1 MNSAE
6 YIRRTKVLAD
16 KRKNTGIIILEGS
29 MNLMEKRLRM
39 LGILGIISLLSYTAM
54 VVFSPLA
61 YPGYDWLS
69 MAVSDLSAEGAP
81 SEDLAN
87 QLNALFGPCGLVSI
101 MAVCVGVVGCK
112 SKVLKLGI
120 YFFAAMEWVCNV
132 GYKLFPWVSDAPA
145 SNPQNVM
152 HLLVTVLVV
161 VLSLASLVL
170 VAIGAGKE
178 QLKSLSIWAI
188 VCLAAMMIGPIG
200 TALLPKAVFGLFER
214 FSTFSAVVFNAV
226 LGIYLM
232 KGRFASRA

>member
-1 MNSAE
+1 M
-6 YIRRTKVLAD
+6 I
-16 KRKNTGIIILEGS
+16 
-29 MNLMEKRLRM
+29 EKRLRI
-39 LGILGIISLLSYTAM
+39 LGILGVISLLSYTAM

-81 SEDLAN
+81 SEDLAS

-112 SKVLKLGI
+112 SKMLKLGI
-120 YFFAAMEWVCNV
+120 YFFTAMEWACNV
-132 GYKLFPWVSDAPA
+132 GYDLFPWVKDAPA
-145 SNPQNVM
+145 SNPQNFM

-161 VLSLASLVL
+161 VLSLTSLVL
-170 VAIGAGKE
+170 VAIGAKNE
-178 QLKSLSIWAI
+178 QMRSLSIWAI

-214 FSTFSAVVFNAV
+214 FSTFSAVLFNAV
-226 LGIYLM
+226 LGIYLA
-232 KGRFASRA
+232 KGRFTSRM

>member
-1 MNSAE
+1 M
-6 YIRRTKVLAD
+6 V
-16 KRKNTGIIILEGS
+16 
-29 MNLMEKRLRM
+29 EKRLRK

-81 SEDLAN
+81 SKELAN

-101 MAVCVGVVGCK
+101 MAVCVGAAGCK
-112 SKVLKLGI
+112 SKALKSGI

-132 GYKLFPWVSDAPA
+132 GYNLFPWVQDALP
-145 SNPQNVM
+145 SNPQNFM
-152 HLLVTVLVV
+152 HIVVTVLVV
-161 VLSLASLVL
+161 LFSLMSLVL

-178 QLKSLSIWAI
+178 QIKSLRIWAI
-188 VCLAAMMIGPIG
+188 ICLVAMIIGPIG
-200 TALLPKAVFGLFER
+200 TSMLPKAVFGLFER
-214 FSTFSAVVFNAV
+214 FSTFSAVVFNGV

-232 KGRFASRA
+232 KGSFEAKEC

>member
-1 MNSAE
+1 M
-6 YIRRTKVLAD
+6 I
-16 KRKNTGIIILEGS
+16 
-29 MNLMEKRLRM
+29 EKRIRM

-61 YPGYDWLS
+61 YPGYDWMS

-81 SEDLAN
+81 SQALAN

-101 MAVCVGVVGCK
+101 MAVCVGVAGRK
-112 SKVLKLGI
+112 SKIMKFGI
-120 YFFAAMEWVCNV
+120 YCFAAMEWACNV
-132 GYKLFPWVSDAPA
+132 GYNLFPWVSDAPA
-145 SNPQNVM
+145 SNPQNMM
-152 HLLVTVLVV
+152 HLGVTVLVV
-161 VLSLASLVL
+161 VLSLTSLIL

-178 QLKSLSIWAI
+178 QLKSLRIWAI
-188 VCLAAMMIGPIG
+188 VCLAAMLIGPIG

-232 KGRFASRA
+232 NGRFASQ